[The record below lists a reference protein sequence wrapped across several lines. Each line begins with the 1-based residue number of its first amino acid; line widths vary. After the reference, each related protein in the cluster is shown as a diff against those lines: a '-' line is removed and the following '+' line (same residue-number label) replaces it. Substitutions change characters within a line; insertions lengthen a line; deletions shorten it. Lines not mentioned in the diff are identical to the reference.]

1 MLLYII
7 FTAVLGAII
16 FVLRIF
22 KKKSDIIEK
31 ITLLLPG
38 CDDKTRSVVILL
50 PGVLEWHM
58 YLAVMTS

>member
-7 FTAVLGAII
+7 FTVVLGATI

-38 CDDKTRSVVILL
+38 CDDKTSSVVILL